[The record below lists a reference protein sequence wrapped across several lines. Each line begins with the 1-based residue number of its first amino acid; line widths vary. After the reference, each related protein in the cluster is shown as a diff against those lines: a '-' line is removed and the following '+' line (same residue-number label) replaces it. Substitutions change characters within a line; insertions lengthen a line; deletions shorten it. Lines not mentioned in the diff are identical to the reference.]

1 LQQTLRKF
9 NFRKNFN
16 TKSKKYLF
24 KISGKYFFRKWQR
37 LMKLAVLGGGG
48 VRSPFLAKSIALS
61 ADKAGIDEVVFMD
74 NNEKKLKIFGAIA
87 KEVSASLNSELK
99 FDTTTDPVYAVKNA
113 SVIITTIRVGGDE
126 GRVRDERIALNHGVL
141 GQETTGAGGF
151 AMALR
156 SVPVLLNYCKLIKE
170 HAAED
175 SLIFNFTNPSG
186 IVTQALRSEG
196 FKNVFGVC
204 DAPSEFLIQVQ
215 DLLGVERGK
224 MSFECFGL
232 NHLSWFRNFSIAG
245 INVTEKILSD
255 NRLYTDTEMKVFDP
269 ELVKL
274 SGNLLL
280 NEYLYFYYYRERAV
294 NSILASNKTR
304 GETILEINNRMIKDL
319 EKIDIKTEM
328 GQLFKTYMTHYLER
342 ENSYFSIESKVKRE
356 KKTAPTWNEYINTP
370 DNGGYAGVA
379 LQFLEARASGKEID
393 MVLSV
398 PNDGSIDGLE
408 DEDVVEISCVIG
420 SNGASPKKIGK
431 VPEMQMNLI
440 RQIKL
445 YEKCTVAAI
454 KNRDR
459 EMAVKALTV
468 HPLVSSYSLAKKLV
482 DEYLIAHKDY
492 VGEWK

>member
-1 LQQTLRKF
+1 
-9 NFRKNFN
+9 
-16 TKSKKYLF
+16 
-24 KISGKYFFRKWQR
+24 
-37 LMKLAVLGGGG
+37 MKLTVLGGGG

-74 NNEKKLKIFGAIA
+74 NNEKKLKIYGSIA
-87 KEVSASLNSELK
+87 RAVTENINPGLK
-99 FDTTTDPVYAVKNA
+99 FETTTDPVYAVKNA
-113 SVIITTIRVGGDE
+113 DVIITTIRVGEDE
-126 GRVRDERIALNHGVL
+126 GRVKDERIALDNGVL

-156 SVPVLLNYCKLIKE
+156 SVPVLLEYCALIKE
-170 HAAED
+170 HASKD

-196 FKNVFGVC
+196 FNNVYGVC

-215 DLLGVERGK
+215 DLLGIERGK
-224 MSFECFGL
+224 MTFECFGL
-232 NHLSWFRNFSIAG
+232 NHLSWFRNFFVDG
-245 INVTEKILSD
+245 KNMTDKILSD
-255 NRLYTDTEMKVFDP
+255 ERLYTETEMKVFDP

-280 NEYLYFYYYRERAV
+280 NEYLYFFYYREKAV

-304 GETILEINNRMIKDL
+304 GETILEINTAMMKEL
-319 EKIDIKTEM
+319 EKLDADADIEK
-328 GQLFKTYMTHYLER
+328 LFGTYMTHYLKR
-342 ENSYFSIESKVKRE
+342 HNSYFSIESKVKRE
-356 KKTAPTWNEYINTP
+356 EKEAPSWQEYIETP
-370 DNGGYAGVA
+370 DDGGYAGVA
-379 LQFLEARASGKEID
+379 LEFLETRASGKQID

-398 PNDGSIDGLE
+398 PNEGSIDGLS
-408 DEDVVEISCVIG
+408 DDDVVEISCIIG
-420 SNGASPKKIGK
+420 KHGAKPKKIGR

-440 RQIKL
+440 KQLKL
-445 YEKCTVAAI
+445 YEKCTVEAI

-468 HPLVSSYSLAKKLV
+468 HPLVFSYSLATKLV
-482 DEYLIAHKDY
+482 DEYLVAHKDF